1 MKRYVYMVVN
11 SRGEPLYTN
20 VTGNITNVG
29 RLWFFLNRVQA
40 IAYIQ
45 RRNSKGLDL
54 DKYRTIVRVDFQ
66 LLFKESKVVWT
77 QIEHS

>member
-29 RLWFFLNRVQA
+29 RLWFFLNRDQA